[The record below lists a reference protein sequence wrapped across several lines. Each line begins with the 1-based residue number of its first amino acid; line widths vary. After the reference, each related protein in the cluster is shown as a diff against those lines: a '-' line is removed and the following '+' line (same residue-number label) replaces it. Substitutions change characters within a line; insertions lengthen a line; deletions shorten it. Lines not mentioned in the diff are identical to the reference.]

1 MWRGETCATKIKQ
14 HKMTTNQSIIEEFN
28 NLPSHILMVESTP
41 HNITIE
47 ELPTGE
53 LCLTAMD
60 GNVPIHM
67 VIDEGGLDEAL
78 NDLWLV
84 MYEATTSWELDQFD
98 SFDN

>member
-1 MWRGETCATKIKQ
+1 MWRGETYATKIKQ
-14 HKMTTNQSIIEEFN
+14 HKMTTRESIIEEFN
-28 NLPSHILMVESTP
+28 NLPSHVLMVESTP
-41 HNITIE
+41 FDITLE
-47 ELPTGE
+47 ELATGE

-67 VIDEGGLDEAL
+67 VVDEEGLDEAL

-84 MYEATTSWELDQFD
+84 IFETTTSWELDQFH

>member
-1 MWRGETCATKIKQ
+1 MSTK
-14 HKMTTNQSIIEEFN
+14 QSIIEAFN
-28 NLPSHILMVESTP
+28 NLHSHILMVENTP
-41 HNITIE
+41 YNITIE

-67 VIDEGGLDEAL
+67 VIDEGGLDEAF

-84 MYEATTSWELDQFD
+84 IYETNTSWEHDQFD
-98 SFDN
+98 PFDN

>member
-1 MWRGETCATKIKQ
+1 MSTK
-14 HKMTTNQSIIEEFN
+14 QSIIEAFN
-28 NLPSHILMVESTP
+28 NLHSHILMVESTP
-41 HNITIE
+41 YNITIE

-67 VIDEGGLDEAL
+67 VIDEEGLDEAL

-84 MYEATTSWELDQFD
+84 IYEATTSWELDELNP
-98 SFDN
+98 FDN